1 VPAEFGCAVEM
12 VTIDPFGSAGRS
24 VELGTRSIQDRKRMS
39 VCATT
44 EGITMM
50 DTASP
55 KIAQLVADARTE
67 LKRLGIDT
75 EGKRSDELLNMVRE
89 QRNNPARPQSQAR
102 VDRNPLD
109 SAATHEKTSQ

>member
-1 VPAEFGCAVEM
+1 
-12 VTIDPFGSAGRS
+12 
-24 VELGTRSIQDRKRMS
+24 
-39 VCATT
+39 
-44 EGITMM
+44 MM

-75 EGKRSDELLNMVRE
+75 EGKRCDELLNMVRE

-102 VDRNPLD
+102 VDHKP
-109 SAATHEKTSQ
+109 

>member
-1 VPAEFGCAVEM
+1 M
-12 VTIDPFGSAGRS
+12 SACG
-24 VELGTRSIQDRKRMS
+24 
-39 VCATT
+39 TT
-44 EGITMM
+44 EGIMM

-89 QRNNPARPQSQAR
+89 QRNPARPQSQAR
-102 VDRNPLD
+102 VDHKP
-109 SAATHEKTSQ
+109 

>member
-1 VPAEFGCAVEM
+1 M
-12 VTIDPFGSAGRS
+12 SAC
-24 VELGTRSIQDRKRMS
+24 D
-39 VCATT
+39 TT
-44 EGITMM
+44 EGTIMM

-89 QRNNPARPQSQAR
+89 LRNNPARPQSQAR

-109 SAATHEKTSQ
+109 SAATHEQTSQ

>member
-1 VPAEFGCAVEM
+1 MFACG
-12 VTIDPFGSAGRS
+12 
-24 VELGTRSIQDRKRMS
+24 
-39 VCATT
+39 TT
-44 EGITMM
+44 EGIMT

-102 VDRNPLD
+102 VDHKP
-109 SAATHEKTSQ
+109 

>member
-1 VPAEFGCAVEM
+1 
-12 VTIDPFGSAGRS
+12 
-24 VELGTRSIQDRKRMS
+24 
-39 VCATT
+39 
-44 EGITMM
+44 MM

-102 VDRNPLD
+102 VDHKP
-109 SAATHEKTSQ
+109 

>member
-1 VPAEFGCAVEM
+1 
-12 VTIDPFGSAGRS
+12 
-24 VELGTRSIQDRKRMS
+24 
-39 VCATT
+39 
-44 EGITMM
+44 MM

-67 LKRLGIDT
+67 RKRLWIDT

-89 QRNNPARPQSQAR
+89 QRNNPARPQFQAR
-102 VDRNPLD
+102 VDRNPLH